1 VLCRCSRSVATGTG
15 HIHQK
20 EAGARVAR
28 VCDELHRL
36 CASFLSSSLTLL
48 QFVEMWAASAVVD
61 AASNTY
67 LIIATLQEDGTL
79 LRVVDI
85 NSKSLSF
92 ASIIANCSL
101 PYGLLG
107 GFHVLDA
114 PDDSNTLF
122 RDDD

>member
-1 VLCRCSRSVATGTG
+1 
-15 HIHQK
+15 
-20 EAGARVAR
+20 
-28 VCDELHRL
+28 
-36 CASFLSSSLTLL
+36 
-48 QFVEMWAASAVVD
+48 MWAASAVVD